1 MKKKFIKIIS
11 KYKSVDFVIKDE
23 FKYYYS
29 DVLQLM
35 GKAYKLGKKKGQKN
49 GKRFFFISDSPIK
62 VTKIPEPPKDIIGN
76 YHKTPW
82 SNENEI

>member
-11 KYKSVDFVIKDE
+11 KYGSVYFDSIDFEVKDE
-23 FKYYYS
+23 FVYYYS

-35 GKAYKLGKKKGQKN
+35 EKAYKLGKKKGQKN

-62 VTKIPEPPKDIIGN
+62 VTKIPEPPKNIIGN
-76 YHKTPW
+76 TLKQ
-82 SNENEI
+82 